1 MRQESISAQQRIGSQ
16 VNIPLLMRIFLP
28 AWFISSWFLPALCPC
43 LHLATMSPIMMV
55 IALSL
60 CVTNSK
66 VVLSCSHAAFT
77 PPSLHLFHSSI
88 LLGLSSPGLFV
99 HGVAGSVFCMAPSG
113 GIGRSLPSL
122 SGSTVSLQQH
132 LRSVTDRRV
141 IHSQQAQQCIMGVSS
156 AVGTFVLFCFVFC
169 FGLVF
174 CFVLLKLTILHFC
187 YFSHVYYM

>member
-99 HGVAGSVFCMAPSG
+99 HGVAGSVFCMTPSG

-132 LRSVTDRRV
+132 LWQTGGWSTPSRPSSVSWV
-141 IHSQQAQQCIMGVSS
+141 FLQLWAL
-156 AVGTFVLFCFVFC
+156 LFCF
-169 FGLVF
+169 
-174 CFVLLKLTILHFC
+174 FVLVWCFALFC
-187 YFSHVYYM
+187 